1 MPFWQR
7 NTSSSAPGWLA
18 ACLLA
23 VACAGVATAAEFA
36 FSFVFGPTL
45 PFAAY
50 LPAILVA
57 ALLGGALAGILTIL
71 ISVAV
76 VWWAFIPPFY
86 AFTMPDAKQLVSVAL
101 FALSAFGA
109 VWAAYRYRRTAA
121 RPIERD

>member
-1 MPFWQR
+1 MPFG
-7 NTSSSAPGWLA
+7 TSSSALKWAA

-23 VACAGVATAAEFA
+23 VVCAGLATAAEFV
-36 FSFVFGPTL
+36 FSFLFGPTL

-57 ALLGGALAGILTIL
+57 ALLGGALAGIFTVL
-71 ISVAV
+71 ISVVA

-86 AFTMPDAKQLVSVAL
+86 QFGIPDAKQSVNVAL
-101 FALSAFGA
+101 FALSAFAA

-121 RPIERD
+121 EPMERK

>member
-1 MPFWQR
+1 MPFGQHG
-7 NTSSSAPGWLA
+7 TSSSALGWAA
-18 ACLLA
+18 ACLVA

-36 FSFVFGPTL
+36 FSFIFGPSL

-57 ALLGGALAGILTIL
+57 ALLGGALAGIFTVL

-86 AFTMPDAKQLVSVAL
+86 EFSIPDGKQFMNVAL

-121 RPIERD
+121 GRE